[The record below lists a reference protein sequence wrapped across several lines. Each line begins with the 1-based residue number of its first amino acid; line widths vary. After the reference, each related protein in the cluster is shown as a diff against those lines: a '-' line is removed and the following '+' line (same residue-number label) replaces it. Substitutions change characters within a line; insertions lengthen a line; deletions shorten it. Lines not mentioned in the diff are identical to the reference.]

1 MCLTNICKRLKWRRS
16 KFNKSYIIGSISKE
30 HRRQSIDCTDFKG
43 GNHQSE
49 TNSLREIK
57 FYGDNSGCSFNTST
71 LSSIRNL
78 NTTALNT
85 KNKPEINPENNN
97 NNLPS
102 LSSIRLLD
110 SAIKEWIARAVQ
122 NDTFSMIE
130 MLRYYPE
137 LVTCIDPISGFT
149 ALHWAAKHGNLD
161 IVKILCK
168 SNLLQINRRSRGGYT
183 ALHLAQQYGHQEI
196 VDVLVEECKA
206 DTNIRDNYGFK
217 PHQYAKQK
225 KYNRLILQV
234 LF

>member
-16 KFNKSYIIGSISKE
+16 KFNKSFIIGSISKE
-30 HRRQSIDCTDFKG
+30 HRLQPIDCTDFKG
-43 GNHQSE
+43 GNDHSE
-49 TNSLREIK
+49 TNSLGEMKI
-57 FYGDNSGCSFNTST
+57 FVDNSGSSFKAST

-78 NTTALNT
+78 DTSSLNT
-85 KNKPEINPENNN
+85 KNKQEINPENSNT
-97 NNLPS
+97 NLPS
-102 LSSIRLLD
+102 NSIRLLD
-110 SAIKEWIARAVQ
+110 SAIKEWITRAVQ
-122 NDTFSMIE
+122 NDTYSMIE

-161 IVKILCK
+161 VVKILCK

-183 ALHLAQQYGHQEI
+183 ALHFAQQYGHPEI

-206 DTNIRDNYGFK
+206 DTNVRDNYGFK
-217 PHQYAKQK
+217 PHQYVKRK
-225 KYNRLILQV
+225 KYNRIILQV